1 VACADRRGRRA
12 LYVRYA
18 SSSDRIGASQRIDAM
33 CHKQTHASQ
42 QKSTSIDQLA
52 ISAEQLSFS
61 DWKLRI
67 TSFGLST

>member
-1 VACADRRGRRA
+1 MPPAVVACPLRA
-12 LYVRYA
+12 ESGQARIISA
-18 SSSDRIGASQRIDAM
+18 SPLCAISRLMHRNKK
-33 CHKQTHASQ
+33 HLF
-42 QKSTSIDQLA
+42 DQLA

>member
-1 VACADRRGRRA
+1 VYSKIRLCKRLNVRFAPKATELLRGSEMTRCAISRLMHRNKKH
-12 LYVRYA
+12 LF
-18 SSSDRIGASQRIDAM
+18 
-33 CHKQTHASQ
+33 
-42 QKSTSIDQLA
+42 DQLA